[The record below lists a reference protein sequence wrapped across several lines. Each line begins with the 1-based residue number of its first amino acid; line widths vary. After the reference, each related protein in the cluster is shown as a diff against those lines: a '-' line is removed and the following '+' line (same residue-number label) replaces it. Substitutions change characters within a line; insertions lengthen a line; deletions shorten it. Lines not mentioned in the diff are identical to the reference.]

1 MEEAQF
7 KWLPK
12 FTAACAKAPE
22 EQRGKLLWALAQYGT
37 YGIEPELE
45 WPLDAIFAS
54 VREDIDYSK
63 RCIAAGKTGGRGNRK
78 PPLDDAKPP
87 FSETETQNDE
97 PEGNDEPLSDS
108 QKGDGDNAE
117 AKAKQGKAKQGKA
130 KQGKAVS
137 KRFVKPALAEVEEYV
152 SAKGYTF
159 NPEAFWS
166 YYEAVGWKVG
176 SKPMKNWKAACSTWQ
191 QREAKKEASHD
202 AYSNL

>member
-78 PPLDDAKPP
+78 PPLDGAKPP
-87 FSETETQNDE
+87 FSEAETPNDE
-97 PEGNDEPLSDS
+97 PEGNDEPLSDT

-117 AKAKQGKAKQGKA
+117 AKAKQGKAKQG
-130 KQGKAVS
+130 S
-137 KRFVKPALAEVEEYV
+137 
-152 SAKGYTF
+152 
-159 NPEAFWS
+159 
-166 YYEAVGWKVG
+166 
-176 SKPMKNWKAACSTWQ
+176 
-191 QREAKKEASHD
+191 
-202 AYSNL
+202 

>member
-1 MEEAQF
+1 MEESQF

-63 RCIAAGKTGGRGNRK
+63 RCIATGKTGGRGNRK
-78 PPLDDAKPP
+78 PPLDSPKPP
-87 FSETETQNDE
+87 FSEGETQSEE
-97 PEGNDEPLSDS
+97 PERDGVTLLESPKWYGN
-108 QKGDGDNAE
+108 NAE
-117 AKAKQGKAKQGKA
+117 AKAEQGKA

-137 KRFVKPALAEVEEYV
+137 KRFVKPALEEVEEYV

-191 QREAKKEASHD
+191 QREAKKEVGHD

>member
-63 RCIAAGKTGGRGNRK
+63 RCIAAGKRVDEATES
-78 PPLDDAKPP
+78 PL
-87 FSETETQNDE
+87 
-97 PEGNDEPLSDS
+97 
-108 QKGDGDNAE
+108 
-117 AKAKQGKAKQGKA
+117 
-130 KQGKAVS
+130 
-137 KRFVKPALAEVEEYV
+137 
-152 SAKGYTF
+152 
-159 NPEAFWS
+159 
-166 YYEAVGWKVG
+166 
-176 SKPMKNWKAACSTWQ
+176 
-191 QREAKKEASHD
+191 
-202 AYSNL
+202 

>member
-22 EQRGKLLWALAQYGT
+22 EQRGTLLWALAQYGT
-37 YGIEPELE
+37 YGVEPDLS

-78 PPLDDAKPP
+78 PPLRDAKPP
-87 FSETETQNDE
+87 FSEGETQNDE
-97 PEGNDEPLSDS
+97 QNEAAEPLCEP
-108 QKGDGDNAE
+108 QKGDAWDAE

-130 KQGKAVS
+130 VN
-137 KRFVKPALAEVEEYV
+137 KRFTPPTLEEVEAYV
-152 SAKGYTF
+152 SEKGYTF
-159 NPEAFWS
+159 SPEAFWS

-176 SKPMKNWKAACSTWQ
+176 NKPMKNWKAACSTWQ
-191 QREAKKEASHD
+191 QREKKQKGGAQD

>member
-78 PPLDDAKPP
+78 PPLDGAKPP
-87 FSETETQNDE
+87 FSESETQNDE
-97 PEGNDEPLSDS
+97 PEFEEAWWGGTLLCEHEPHD
-108 QKGDGDNAE
+108 
-117 AKAKQGKAKQGKA
+117 
-130 KQGKAVS
+130 
-137 KRFVKPALAEVEEYV
+137 PALY
-152 SAKGYTF
+152 GYGHWAITDTKTGRTI
-159 NPEAFWS
+159 EIT
-166 YYEAVGWKVG
+166 EG
-176 SKPMKNWKAACSTWQ
+176 
-191 QREAKKEASHD
+191 
-202 AYSNL
+202 